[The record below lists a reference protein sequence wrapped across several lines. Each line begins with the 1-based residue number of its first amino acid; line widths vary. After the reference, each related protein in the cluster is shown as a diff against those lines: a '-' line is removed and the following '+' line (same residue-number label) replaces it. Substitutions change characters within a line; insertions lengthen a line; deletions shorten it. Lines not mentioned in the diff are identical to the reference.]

1 MDPTY
6 LPLAEQIKLAKSSSA
21 SSRELAMLI
30 TVPHAIVRHQ
40 VARNARTSNE
50 TLSILVNDPFE
61 IVKRSL
67 AENPRLPDCILNSLA
82 KDVEFSVRCKVAQ
95 HNSCPLKQL
104 HELAKDNVALVRD
117 AAIRNPRTSPRTILS
132 VIFQEENNALRS
144 FALKLIHTYPP
155 EKWKDAVI
163 EGLELSD
170 LVEYR
175 GEHVALGDALIGMG
189 ENDTYQSIQAAV
201 LASRVDTKTREH
213 EDELPTP
220 RVKDRKLSL

>member
-21 SSRELAMLI
+21 SPRELAMLI

-50 TLSILVNDPFE
+50 TLSMLVNDPFE
-61 IVKRSL
+61 IVRRSL
-67 AENPRLPDCILNSLA
+67 AENPTLPDCIMSSLA
-82 KDVEFSVRCKVAQ
+82 NDIEFSVRRRVAQ
-95 HNSCPLKQL
+95 HSSCPLKQL
-104 HELAKDNVALVRD
+104 HALAKDNVALVRD
-117 AAIRNPRTSPRTILS
+117 AAIRNSRTSPRTILS

-144 FALKLIHTYPP
+144 FALELIHTYPL
-155 EKWKDAVI
+155 ERWKDAVI
-163 EGLELSD
+163 EGLKLSD

-175 GEHVALGDALIGMG
+175 GEHVALGDALIDIG
-189 ENDTYQSIQAAV
+189 EAVTYQSIQAAE
-201 LASRVDTKTREH
+201 LAFRVDTKTRER

-220 RVKDRKLSL
+220 GVKFRKLSL